1 MCMTC
6 GCMDAHREMGAA
18 NITYD
23 DVRKAAEEN
32 GKTVEET
39 LRIWEQTAQKDRQ
52 DHPQEYRETVGSRA

>member
-1 MCMTC
+1 
-6 GCMDAHREMGAA
+6 MDAHREMGAA

-52 DHPQEYRETVGSRA
+52 DHPQEYQETVGSRA